1 MINQLSQFY
10 NDTGEFFVFYD
21 PKQEEL
27 YRQATHE
34 LWETATYRGLKHHSY
49 ELHKACNEIQK
60 KYRRNG
66 LKLDLFSLPKGTHK
80 NEGNFSAM
88 VLKHFLQTKGFQVL
102 VSEEDYYL
110 MSQRGNRYKNDGFD
124 TIKKI
129 FGANKIEKLLRR
141 APKGGDPD
149 VFAYIGHDSQ
159 RAWFIEAKR
168 DNERLTKKQK
178 QNFPYIRELL
188 CPVEIARVVPS
199 AQEQVKKE
207 TVKRKRSW
215 GQT

>member
-1 MINQLSQFY
+1 LIDQLSQFY
-10 NDTGEFFVFYD
+10 KDNSEFVVFYD

-34 LWETATYRGLKHHSY
+34 LWETATSQDLRHHSY
-49 ELHKACNEIQK
+49 GLYKARSEIQR

-80 NEGNFSAM
+80 DEGNFSSM

-110 MSQRGNRYKNDGFD
+110 MSQRGHHYTNEGFSV
-124 TIKKI
+124 IKKI
-129 FGANKIEKLLRR
+129 FGANKIEELLRR

-149 VFAYIGHDSQ
+149 VFAYIDYDPSKS
-159 RAWFIEAKR
+159 WFIEVKR
-168 DNERLTKKQK
+168 ENERFTKRQEE
-178 QNFPYIRELL
+178 NFPYIRELL
-188 CPVEIARVVPS
+188 CPVEIARIVPS
-199 AQEQVKKE
+199 AQEQGEKRPE
-207 TVKRKRSW
+207 KRKRSRD
-215 GQT
+215 